1 MDPIK
6 FRFGFISLL
15 SKLELKL
22 KRNYHTVFGEFF
34 WNHLYTLYLPQN
46 SFLKTDQANQNEL
59 YQ

>member
-22 KRNYHTVFGEFF
+22 KRNYDAVFGDIFETIFSLF
-34 WNHLYTLYLPQN
+34 NL
-46 SFLKTDQANQNEL
+46 
-59 YQ
+59 